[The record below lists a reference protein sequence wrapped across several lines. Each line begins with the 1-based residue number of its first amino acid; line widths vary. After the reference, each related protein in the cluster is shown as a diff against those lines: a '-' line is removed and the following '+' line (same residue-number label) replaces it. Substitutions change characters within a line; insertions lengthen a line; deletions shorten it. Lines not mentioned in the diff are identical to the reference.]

1 MTEAK
6 SSSGQ
11 SLVEIVFMVGISFL
25 VLTGLVA
32 GVVFTLKAAKF
43 AENKAVATRLAR
55 EKIEEFKSEK
65 QSQAF
70 WDSLPHPSSEEW
82 VCYSEEEI
90 GNFTRRVYFND
101 YSDFGGELRVVVR
114 VETGWLGGDQNKVS
128 LSTILT
134 NWED

>member
-25 VLTGLVA
+25 VLVGLVA
-32 GVVFTLKAAKF
+32 GVVFTIKASKF
-43 AENKAVATRLAR
+43 AKNKSVATGLAR

-70 WDSLPHPSSEEW
+70 WDNLPHPSSEEW
-82 VCYSEEEI
+82 LCYNEEEI
-90 GNFTRRVYFND
+90 GNFTRRVCFND